1 MKYIFLFIY
10 LFSIVEIS
18 FAQNTSYS
26 KPTVILFKLRTS
38 TRKIEYLKKY
48 GSADQVKEVQE
59 DDRAYNKEIVRDFK
73 ENFTYCPVYFFYDSD
88 YDLAQKNQWEKMTF
102 YDAESFEK
110 EKKIEAIGI
119 NNFYFADIGFY
130 PADTN
135 LQAKEFWDARA
146 QQYVYSSEVTSTNN
160 YGIILYNEKFEALH
174 GKMRFTDVIVSKKGN
189 FMKKNAMRHYFEGA
203 ARLQK
208 KALKFFEN

>member
-10 LFSIVEIS
+10 LFSTVEIS
-18 FAQNTSYS
+18 FAQKISYS
-26 KPTVILFKLRTS
+26 KPSVILFKLRTS
-38 TRKIEYLKKY
+38 TRKIDYLQKH
-48 GSADQVKEVQE
+48 GTAAQVKEVQE
-59 DDRAYNKEIVRDFK
+59 DDRDYNKEIVRDFK
-73 ENFTYCPVYFFYDSD
+73 VNFTFCPVYFFYDNE
-88 YDLAQKNQWEKMTF
+88 YELAQKNQWEKMTF

-130 PADTN
+130 PADTT
-135 LQAKEFWDARA
+135 LQSKEFWDPRA
-146 QQYVYSSEVTSTNN
+146 KQFVYSSEATSTNN
-160 YGIILYNEKFEALH
+160 YGIILYNEKFEAIH

-203 ARLQK
+203 ARLQQ